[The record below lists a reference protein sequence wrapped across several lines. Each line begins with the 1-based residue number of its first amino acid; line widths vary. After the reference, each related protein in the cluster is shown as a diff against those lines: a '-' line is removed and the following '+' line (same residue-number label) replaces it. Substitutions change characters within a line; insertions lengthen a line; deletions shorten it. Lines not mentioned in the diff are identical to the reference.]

1 MKNPYEVLKSKEQEM
16 TRVRKEVEALRV
28 AARLL
33 GGDEVTPISVG
44 GEDTGPLRKVVDLP

>member
-16 TRVRKEVEALRV
+16 TRVKKEVEALRV

-33 GGDEVTPISVG
+33 GGDEATPIAVG
-44 GEDTGPLRKVVDLP
+44 GEDQATLRKVVDLP

>member
-16 TRVRKEVEALRV
+16 TRVKKEVEALRV

-33 GGDEVTPISVG
+33 GGDESTPIAVIG
-44 GEDTGPLRKVVDLP
+44 DDNGMLRKVVDLP

>member
-16 TRVRKEVEALRV
+16 TRVKKEVEALRV

-33 GGDEVTPISVG
+33 GGEEATPIAVG
-44 GEDTGPLRKVVDLP
+44 GEDITLRKVVDLP

>member
-16 TRVRKEVEALRV
+16 MRVKREVEALRV

-33 GGDEVTPISVG
+33 GGDEPTAITAS
-44 GEDTGPLRKVVDLP
+44 GEDHGKLRQVVDLP